1 MITLIMLLSFTTAVA
16 MALIYGVIRV
26 SLWKNRAL
34 FVIII
39 SALYFIFVFMAF
51 SHYGGLLG

>member
-1 MITLIMLLSFTTAVA
+1 MITLMMLLGLITTIA

-39 SALYFIFVFMAF
+39 SALYFIVVFMLF
-51 SHYGGLLG
+51 SYYGGRLG

>member
-1 MITLIMLLSFTTAVA
+1 MITLIMQLGLVTIVA
-16 MALIYGVIRV
+16 MVLIYTLIRV

-34 FVIII
+34 LVIII
-39 SALYFIFVFMAF
+39 SALYFIFVFMSF